1 MRLAK
6 RCNGLA
12 VLWEHRFYGDSL
24 LLPINKNTMADQ
36 WQFLTTE
43 QALDDIFFFANS
55 FAHAGSRPLSNSSD
69 TSDPLLSFLVHPS
82 KTPWVML
89 GGSYP
94 GIRSALMRIRNP
106 EIIFAS
112 WASSEPVEAQVDM
125 SSYYR
130 AAERSLTRN
139 CSADWVAITKYV
151 DNTLNRANKT
161 AIVNLKSDLLHPASP
176 D

>member
-12 VLWEHRFYGDSL
+12 VLWEHRFYGGSL
-24 LLPINKNTMADQ
+24 SLPVNENTTADE
-36 WQFLTTE
+36 WQLLTTE
-43 QALDDIFFFANS
+43 QALEDVVFFANS

-69 TSDPLLSFLVHPS
+69 TSDPLLSFPVHPS
-82 KTPWVML
+82 KTPH
-89 GGSYP
+89 S
-94 GIRSALMRIRNP
+94 SALMRIRNP

-161 AIVNLKSDLLHPASP
+161 AIVNLKSDLRHPASP